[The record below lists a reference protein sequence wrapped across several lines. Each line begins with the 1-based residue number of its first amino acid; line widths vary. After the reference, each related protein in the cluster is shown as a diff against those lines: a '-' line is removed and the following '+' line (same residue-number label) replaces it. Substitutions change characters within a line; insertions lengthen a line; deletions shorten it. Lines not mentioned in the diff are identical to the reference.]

1 MAARQAERSSFEEDA
16 VERRP
21 FNALGRE
28 ISVVGTGTW
37 QLGID
42 LCEADPGEAARTL
55 RAACEAGVDFID
67 TADVYG
73 GGGSERFVGRFLAA
87 HPSAGLT
94 VATKMGRRV
103 PPTADAYSRDSFRSW
118 NDRSR
123 SNLGVETIDL
133 VQLHSPPSEVIEAP
147 RVWELLDAL
156 VDQGGIRAY
165 GVSAETCGQALE
177 AIRHPGCASVQ
188 LIVNVFRHKPLE
200 EVLPAAHQA
209 GTAVIARV
217 PLPEGMLSHNRRR
230 EPEPALPDPVASLDA
245 GWIFSVVPED
255 VAAQAARELAGVC
268 RELVPEHVQPVQV
281 ALRWLLDQEGI
292 TCILPEARSPHQVRF
307 NAQAAALPPLDEDV
321 HAALTDIYD
330 RLIRAHVHSHW

>member
-1 MAARQAERSSFEEDA
+1 M
-16 VERRP
+16 ERRP

-28 ISVVGTGTW
+28 ISVIGTGTW

-147 RVWELLDAL
+147 RVWELLDDL

-200 EVLPAAHQA
+200 EVLPAAQETD
-209 GTAVIARV
+209 TAVIARV
-217 PLPEGMLSHNRRR
+217 PLPEGILSRNHRRDA
-230 EPEPALPDPVASLDA
+230 EAVLPDSVAALDA

-255 VAAQAARELAGVC
+255 VGAQAAREFARVC
-268 RELVPEHVQPVQV
+268 RELVAEHVHPVQV
-281 ALRWLLDQEGI
+281 ALRWLLDQKGI
-292 TCILPEARSPHQVRF
+292 TCVLPESRNPHQVRL
-307 NAQAAALPPLDEDV
+307 NAQAAALPPLNEDV
-321 HAALTDIYD
+321 HAAVTDIYD
-330 RLIRAHVHSHW
+330 RLIRVHAHDHW